1 MANRTIFIET
11 EKKLQ
16 ELRALLDEYI
26 DRQLPSLF
34 FEFTDEIDYA
44 MRGGKRLRGLLTIYI
59 GEIFR
64 ANLNDTLKLA
74 FAIELMHSASLIH
87 DDIVDNS
94 PTRRGRESFW
104 KKYGIGDAVSLPHI
118 MISEAVK
125 IITIAGVKAVIDS
138 MDAWRR
144 AAIGQIWDTRI
155 LNNQSVEKSYM
166 EIIEYKTGSVF
177 EAAAFLPLYLV
188 GKNDMIDKA
197 KIFGR
202 TLGVVYQIIDDL
214 GDIISGAKSDSGSV
228 ISLMKESRGDYLEYS
243 LSLLEEKMSLLAK
256 VAKEFDGRIVD
267 FTVFTLMAFLNEIG
281 GQLKDTVTSI
291 MERAGLFARH

>member
-256 VAKEFDGRIVD
+256 VAKEFDRRIVD

>member
-34 FEFTDEIDYA
+34 FEFTDEINYA